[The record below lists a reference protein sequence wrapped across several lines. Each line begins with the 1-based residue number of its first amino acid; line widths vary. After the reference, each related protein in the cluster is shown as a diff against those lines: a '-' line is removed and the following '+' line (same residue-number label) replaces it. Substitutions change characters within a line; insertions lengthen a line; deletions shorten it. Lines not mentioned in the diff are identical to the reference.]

1 MASSGS
7 GTDRG
12 DANGAERGDRIA
24 QWRRVWDTD
33 PEVAIAMA
41 QGKPDLFRADDAP
54 WWNEALTRLAPEALH
69 RVLVRLGD
77 PAQYPWATPAVRLAL
92 LGRFRDAGEIV
103 WHELMPWFASI
114 PRDDLVVLGIGFC
127 DRWMAATRTQ
137 PAPNTAAAP
146 AAAVKDVS
154 YDLLLAMLR
163 NPAAAM
169 QGRSAAP
176 DEPAAPEAGRSQR
189 SR

>member
-1 MASSGS
+1 MGSSQSAAAREGE
-7 GTDRG
+7 T
-12 DANGAERGDRIA
+12 GAEPGDRIA

-41 QGKPDLFRADDAP
+41 QGKPDLFRAEDAP

-92 LGRFRDAGEIV
+92 LGRFRDSGEIV
-103 WHELMPWFASI
+103 WQELMPWFASI

-137 PAPNTAAAP
+137 PAPRPAAGP
-146 AAAVKDVS
+146 AAASDVS
-154 YDLLLAMLR
+154 YDLMLAMMR
-163 NPAAAM
+163 NPEAAM
-169 QGRSAAP
+169 KGRSPAP
-176 DEPAAPEAGRSQR
+176 DGPASPEPGRSQR